1 MCVFLSAFGEK
12 TQRESDVEFQ
22 SLIVLEAKC
31 VLSKK
36 MLLFFFSFEAG
47 GRYGVFFCFTSFQI

>member
-1 MCVFLSAFGEK
+1 
-12 TQRESDVEFQ
+12 
-22 SLIVLEAKC
+22 VLEAKC

-47 GRYGVFFCFTSFQI
+47 GRCGVFFCFTSFQI